1 MIAAGAQAWLAAY
14 LFWVGV
20 PIGALFATLVHGLV
34 GGEWGLTLRPA
45 LAAMLRTTPL
55 MALLL
60 IPVLVA
66 APSIYPWALAGGHGW
81 LSLPFFVGRAIAY
94 VVLWNVIAL
103 GIRRYRQPDGRLP
116 PGFAWP
122 ALIVLFGTTTL
133 AAFDWVMT
141 LEPRWT
147 STIFGLLVTTGWVL
161 SALAIAIAAAAR
173 FKPGALLDAPARI
186 MLAIVLL
193 WAYLSA
199 VQLIVI
205 WESDL
210 SHEIP
215 WYLRRSAGGW
225 GWVALGFALAEFAVP
240 FVLLVWRPARRSV
253 RLVSFVAVSIA
264 AAHLAEI
271 WWLTLPDLSRGF
283 AWPDPLAAILIGA
296 CVLLVA
302 RRGFAR

>member
-1 MIAAGAQAWLAAY
+1 M
-14 LFWVGV
+14 
-20 PIGALFATLVHGLV
+20 HGLV

-60 IPVLVA
+60 IPVLIG

-103 GIRRYRQPDGRLP
+103 GSGATAADGRLP

-122 ALIVLFGTTTL
+122 ALIVLFGTSTL

-161 SALAIAIAAAAR
+161 SRAR
-173 FKPGALLDAPARI
+173 HRHRRGG
-186 MLAIVLL
+186 
-193 WAYLSA
+193 A
-199 VQLIVI
+199 VQAGGARSTRRPASCSRSSCSGPIC
-205 WESDL
+205 
-210 SHEIP
+210 
-215 WYLRRSAGGW
+215 RRS
-225 GWVALGFALAEFAVP
+225 
-240 FVLLVWRPARRSV
+240 S
-253 RLVSFVAVSIA
+253 SS
-264 AAHLAEI
+264 
-271 WWLTLPDLSRGF
+271 
-283 AWPDPLAAILIGA
+283 
-296 CVLLVA
+296 
-302 RRGFAR
+302 